1 MKRRI
6 NRSRK
11 RKLQEKRV
19 KKNLIKEKA
28 TSFVAGIIILGTL
41 VVMSSYIPKA
51 LNYKP
56 TISNIDETE
65 NLTDKVTNSE
75 VKQSNTNLKGVWLR
89 TVYNLD
95 FPKTQGAENQ
105 KKEIINIVNNLKKNQ
120 ITDVFFQVRPHG
132 DALYKSNINPWSKV
146 LTGEQGVDPGYDP
159 LRFLLDEAS
168 KYNIKVHAW
177 LNPYR
182 LVVGNDALSNLV
194 ESHPVKK
201 VSEMVLY
208 DSSNKPF
215 LNPGSSYTLSHIE
228 KTVEELLINYP
239 DIASIHMDDYF
250 YPEGYVAQFKKD
262 SPLQDKLRE
271 DVTKMI
277 EAVKKITSRYNNR
290 FGVSPSGIWKNSS
303 SDKLGS
309 KTSGNESYYS
319 VAADTKLWIDNEYID
334 YIVPQIYWSSENN
347 LADYEILVEWWSDT
361 VKNSEVDLYI
371 GQGIHSEEVAKEI
384 DYQINFN
391 KQFDN
396 IAGSIFYSYGDMI
409 NNLNVTDKINYCFN
423 N

>member
-28 TSFVAGIIILGTL
+28 TSFIAGIIVLGTL
-41 VVMSSYIPKA
+41 VVMSSYMPKA
-51 LNYKP
+51 LNYNP

-159 LRFLLDEAS
+159 LRFLLDETS

-182 LVVGNDALSNLV
+182 LVVGNDDLSNLV

-215 LNPGSSYTLSHIE
+215 LNPGSSYTLSYIE

-250 YPEGYVAQFKKD
+250 YPEGYVAQFEKD
-262 SPLQDKLRE
+262 SP
-271 DVTKMI
+271 
-277 EAVKKITSRYNNR
+277 
-290 FGVSPSGIWKNSS
+290 
-303 SDKLGS
+303 GS
-309 KTSGNESYYS
+309 K
-319 VAADTKLWIDNEYID
+319 
-334 YIVPQIYWSSENN
+334 N
-347 LADYEILVEWWSDT
+347 L
-361 VKNSEVDLYI
+361 
-371 GQGIHSEEVAKEI
+371 
-384 DYQINFN
+384 
-391 KQFDN
+391 
-396 IAGSIFYSYGDMI
+396 
-409 NNLNVTDKINYCFN
+409 
-423 N
+423 